1 MVQQH
6 SNKNT
11 AQPVTIYLHD
21 EEQHIT
27 IVPTC
32 IRKVKRFSIEGR
44 NIAKYTDKLYISCY
58 AIETDEEI
66 FYSIKTIS
74 HSIDTL
80 LFGIKEGQPIYLT
93 F

>member
-1 MVQQH
+1 METKQ
-6 SNKNT
+6 NNNNI
-11 AQPVTIYLHD
+11 AQPVTLFLHD
-21 EEQHIT
+21 EQCYIT

-66 FYSIKTIS
+66 FYSIKTIA
-74 HSIDTL
+74 HAIEE
-80 LFGIKEGQPIYLT
+80 LFGINEGQTIYLT